1 MAESRQFGT
10 PKLLQ
15 FGDKTAGDKPG
26 DSGHCAQCESMLTDA
41 LDGTLS
47 AADQEFFDLHMAN
60 CSPCAQSLADARRGI
75 AFLEMLRNPA
85 PEPPEALVE
94 RILAQT
100 SRNQTSLSHTGWAHL
115 PGATGQIS
123 SVEMPGA
130 ALGHTQ
136 QGAPALASGY
146 AMGGPAYGNILPFP
160 RRAVAAMRRTSFGQ
174 IMLQPRLAMT
184 AAMAFFSV
192 ALTMNLTGFHPT
204 SLRASDLQP
213 SSLKRDFYSAN
224 ARVVQ
229 YYEGL
234 RVVYELESRVHD
246 LQSASDD
253 STGSGQ
259 AAPAPTDQP
268 GGPTPAAQPGN
279 QETAPQPQSPSGQ
292 PGAKQQEHGKPSGN
306 AGTSRREDQ
315 RSNHLMLAAETQQDV
330 SLRNTTQARV
340 ATGRTRA

>member
-1 MAESRQFGT
+1 
-10 PKLLQ
+10 
-15 FGDKTAGDKPG
+15 
-26 DSGHCAQCESMLTDA
+26 
-41 LDGTLS
+41 
-47 AADQEFFDLHMAN
+47 
-60 CSPCAQSLADARRGI
+60 
-75 AFLEMLRNPA
+75 
-85 PEPPEALVE
+85 
-94 RILAQT
+94 
-100 SRNQTSLSHTGWAHL
+100 
-115 PGATGQIS
+115 
-123 SVEMPGA
+123 
-130 ALGHTQ
+130 
-136 QGAPALASGY
+136 
-146 AMGGPAYGNILPFP
+146 
-160 RRAVAAMRRTSFGQ
+160 MRRTSFGQ

-279 QETAPQPQSPSGQ
+279 Q
-292 PGAKQQEHGKPSGN
+292 
-306 AGTSRREDQ
+306 
-315 RSNHLMLAAETQQDV
+315 
-330 SLRNTTQARV
+330 
-340 ATGRTRA
+340 